1 MQTSPSTPAAPAPQS
16 GTPSAAATVPMPVAG
31 GPYTAREIYEAA
43 QVQRRILRD
52 QLSRAQNEREEVAQ
66 QLRQPEVTGVDRAG
80 LEHRLQV
87 IETRV
92 LDLRGQLA
100 DAETRESQAA
110 ALPGSTARSPQ
121 EISNNRFEVILAVST
136 MLSAALLIPLV
147 LAYARRIWRKS
158 AVTLSMTPELDRRL
172 DTIERAIE
180 TTAVEVERIGEG
192 QRFVTQLMAS
202 RTAQEQASLGVPRDS
217 R

>member
-1 MQTSPSTPAAPAPQS
+1 M
-16 GTPSAAATVPMPVAG
+16 
-31 GPYTAREIYEAA
+31 
-43 QVQRRILRD
+43 
-52 QLSRAQNEREEVAQ
+52 AQ
-66 QLRQPEVTGVDRAG
+66 QLRQSEVTGVDRAG

-100 DAETRESQAA
+100 DAETKEAQAA
-110 ALPGSTARSPQ
+110 AMPGSTQRTLREVSD
-121 EISNNRFEVILAVST
+121 NRFETVLAVST
-136 MLSAALLIPLV
+136 IVTVMLAIPLV

-158 AVTLSMTPELDRRL
+158 SVTLSMTPDLDRRL

-202 RTAQEQASLGVPRDS
+202 RTAQEQGSLGVPKES